1 MRGVLILFA
10 CAALVMVASLES
22 PRLNAAAPASPPS
35 AAPSSNL
42 LIRDLLT
49 RDFSAA
55 DLSYIAL
62 DLRTDSLIASHWND
76 SEEAIPIGSL
86 VKPFVAIAYAEA
98 HGFKFPEH
106 NCVAG
111 TCWLPRGH
119 GRLGITR
126 AVAMSCNSYFTSL
139 AENVTAEQVIE
150 VAHRIGLAGPPA
162 SATPA
167 ALAGRYGQW
176 RESPVAVAHA
186 YAELLSRST
195 QPGIAEIVA
204 GMRESA
210 QSGTAGAL
218 SRTVPNLHVLAKTG
232 TAPCTH
238 SPRAPGDGFVVAAWP
253 SDSPRYL
260 LLLRQHGRPGALAAV
275 TAGQILHELEP
286 QR

>member
-1 MRGVLILFA
+1 MRGVLVLFA
-10 CAALVMVASLES
+10 CAALAMVASLGS
-22 PRLNAAAPASPPS
+22 PHLNAAAPASPPS
-35 AAPSSNL
+35 APVSSNL

-55 DLSYIAL
+55 DLSYISL
-62 DLRTDSLIASHWND
+62 DLRTDSLIASHWSSSD
-76 SEEAIPIGSL
+76 EAIPIGSL
-86 VKPFVAIAYAEA
+86 VKPFLAIAYAET
-98 HGFKFPEH
+98 HGFQFPQH

-111 TCWLPRGH
+111 TCWLPHGH
-119 GRLGITR
+119 GQLGIVR

-139 AENVTAEQVIE
+139 ADNVTAEQVIE
-150 VAHRIGLAGPPA
+150 VAQRFGLAGPPA
-162 SATPA
+162 NATPA

-176 RESPVAVAHA
+176 RESPAAVAHA
-186 YAELLSRST
+186 YAELLGRSA

-210 QSGTAGAL
+210 QIGTAGAL
-218 SRTVPNLHVLAKTG
+218 SRAVPNWHVLAKTG

-253 SDSPRYL
+253 ADSPRYL

-275 TAGQILHELEP
+275 TAGQILRELEP